1 MHVLLGGTESCC
13 LFSVC
18 IQQHWQSEM
27 CMVMCADRH
36 RHSLIPHWWC
46 DICQMQCDLVHYLF
60 HFMPKVAN
68 SK

>member
-27 CMVMCADRH
+27 CMVMCVDRH
-36 RHSLIPHWWC
+36 RQFIDPP
-46 DICQMQCDLVHYLF
+46 LV
-60 HFMPKVAN
+60 M
-68 SK
+68 